1 MDSGEVAVGLPKSI
15 LYAGVPEGYDAV
27 VTAEVAA
34 QGEGRDVLFIVRD
47 DKRLA
52 EAVRAL
58 NFFAPD
64 VHVLPFPAWDCLPYD
79 RVSPRSDIIAQ
90 RIDTENR

>member
-1 MDSGEVAVGLPKSI
+1 MDGGEVVTGLPKSI

-58 NFFAPD
+58 NFFCARCSCFAISS
-64 VHVLPFPAWDCLPYD
+64 LGLFAL
-79 RVSPRSDIIAQ
+79 
-90 RIDTENR
+90 